1 MLTLLREAR
10 QAGIACRNI
19 HPENLLATSSGV
31 KLIDYGSDIVP
42 MDESE
47 FEQMCRRA
55 YLTYR
60 FPFGSDLKRL
70 MTESLTDASLPELS
84 GLNQFVRA
92 LDPRGLDE
100 LYYRQVAELISTET
114 PGYVLDYGCGDGRL
128 TEELAGRGIAVT
140 GYDPDNASVSRCL
153 DHGNRA
159 ACGGRDL
166 LEKLLAENARFDT
179 VVCGRVLCTIAD
191 NSEFEKV
198 LKDLRGLVAD
208 SGTVLVAVCNPFHL
222 PAAST
227 ELSEKHLPDGCGYE
241 DTFAYDKTV
250 VANGNTRSEV
260 HRSYSTYRRAFINAG
275 FFVDGVSEF
284 EGTDTKALL
293 PSSDH
298 LVFRLTPAPANGP
311 RVSFLV
317 KTCVMEWRTIERLVR
332 QQVDQLETPVPFVEK
347 VVVVD
352 SFDGPFARQYGDP
365 DPDAHRAAM
374 ERLLA
379 GGVVDR
385 VVYAPQDP
393 E

>member
-1 MLTLLREAR
+1 
-10 QAGIACRNI
+10 
-19 HPENLLATSSGV
+19 
-31 KLIDYGSDIVP
+31 

-60 FPFGSDLKRL
+60 FPFRSDLKRL
-70 MTESLTDASLPELS
+70 MAESLTDASLPELS

-153 DHGNRA
+153 EHGSRA
-159 ACGGRDL
+159 AYGGRDL

-222 PAAST
+222 PLCRQSCRKNICPTDAGTRTPSHMTRPWSPMGTRGARCTGVTPPTGVPSST
-227 ELSEKHLPDGCGYE
+227 PVSLSM
-241 DTFAYDKTV
+241 AYPNSKARTPRPFYPHPTTWSFGSHPHQQTDR
-250 VANGNTRSEV
+250 GSRSW
-260 HRSYSTYRRAFINAG
+260 SRRA
-275 FFVDGVSEF
+275 SW
-284 EGTDTKALL
+284 
-293 PSSDH
+293 
-298 LVFRLTPAPANGP
+298 NG
-311 RVSFLV
+311 
-317 KTCVMEWRTIERLVR
+317 
-332 QQVDQLETPVPFVEK
+332 
-347 VVVVD
+347 
-352 SFDGPFARQYGDP
+352 
-365 DPDAHRAAM
+365 AHRAAG
-374 ERLLA
+374 A
-379 GGVVDR
+379 ATG
-385 VVYAPQDP
+385 
-393 E
+393 